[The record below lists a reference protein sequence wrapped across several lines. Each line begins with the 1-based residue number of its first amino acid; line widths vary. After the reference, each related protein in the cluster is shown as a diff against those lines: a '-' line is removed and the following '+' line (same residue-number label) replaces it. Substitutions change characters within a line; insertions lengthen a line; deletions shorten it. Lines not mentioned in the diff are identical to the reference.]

1 MSGLE
6 RWETC
11 TPEIARIIESL
22 EINIEGKAT
31 EDQNLPHHEDREAF
45 QRNFATD
52 VKKICNGMEIN
63 SFEENNY
70 VNISNT
76 SVFYNEKIKK
86 WLKLILSEREAQFQ
100 MFLKERLID
109 RIKSVDAPIKKNNY
123 KLPRTAN
130 DAMKEKEKKLIYSP
144 AIMNELEKQK
154 NCLKLSFSMLP

>member
-22 EINIEGKAT
+22 EINTVGKAT
-31 EDQNLPHHEDREAF
+31 EDQSVPHHEDREAF

-63 SFEENNY
+63 PFEENNF

-76 SVFYNEKIKK
+76 SVFYDEEIKK
-86 WLKLILSEREAQFQ
+86 SLKLILSEGEAQFQ

-109 RIKSVDAPIKKNNY
+109 RTKYVDAPI
-123 KLPRTAN
+123 
-130 DAMKEKEKKLIYSP
+130 
-144 AIMNELEKQK
+144 
-154 NCLKLSFSMLP
+154 

>member
-1 MSGLE
+1 MGDINSGDTE
-6 RWETC
+6 NHKIFRNKN
-11 TPEIARIIESL
+11 R
-22 EINIEGKAT
+22 GKS
-31 EDQNLPHHEDREAF
+31 DGGSNLPHHEDKEAF

-63 SFEENNY
+63 PFEESNF

-76 SVFYNEKIKK
+76 SVFYDEEIKTS
-86 WLKLILSEREAQFQ
+86 LKVILREGEAQFQ

-109 RIKSVDAPIKKNNY
+109 RTKSVDAPIKKNNY

-144 AIMNELEKQK
+144 AIMNKLRE
-154 NCLKLSFSMLP
+154 CLRVFPLS

>member
-11 TPEIARIIESL
+11 TPDIHRIIARIIESL
-22 EINIEGKAT
+22 EINTVGKAT
-31 EDQNLPHHEDREAF
+31 EDQSLPHHEDREAF

-63 SFEENNY
+63 PFEENNF

-76 SVFYNEKIKK
+76 SVFYDEEIKNS
-86 WLKLILSEREAQFQ
+86 LKLILSEGEAQFQ

-109 RIKSVDAPIKKNNY
+109 RTKYVDAPIKKKIISY
-123 KLPRTAN
+123 Q
-130 DAMKEKEKKLIYSP
+130 
-144 AIMNELEKQK
+144 ELQ
-154 NCLKLSFSMLP
+154 MMR